1 VKHALTDI
9 RRSRPAWILGG
20 LALALAPAVVL
31 AQTLQPTSQIPPPFD
46 QATQAAQQV
55 LGTHPID
62 WMTAVGRLL
71 LAALLGAV
79 IAYRRKLMVEEYI
92 LQAHVIISFT
102 GALMMIIIG
111 NEIVRAFGLLG
122 AGNIV
127 RYRTPVRDPQALASL
142 FVTMGVGI
150 AVGVGLWEL
159 GVVATILVVIFQY
172 AFGHMDRLLPAGL
185 YQPRKS
191 YELSLATEDPETTLA
206 QLRALFRKEDITF
219 TLLEYE
225 LAPKKKTTKIVLK
238 VIVPEHMDTEQLSIM
253 MLNQGVQSVSW
264 EEGP

>member
-1 VKHALTDI
+1 MLV
-9 RRSRPAWILGG
+9 
-20 LALALAPAVVL
+20 LAPSTVL
-31 AQTLQPTSQIPPPFD
+31 AQATPVVPPPFD
-46 QATQAAQQV
+46 QATQVAQQV
-55 LGTHPID
+55 LQPFDPWVAI
-62 WMTAVGRLL
+62 GRLL
-71 LAALLGAV
+71 LAAFLGAV
-79 IAYRRKLMVEEYI
+79 IAYRRRLMVEEYI

-150 AVGVGLWEL
+150 AVGVGLWEM
-159 GVVATILVVIFQY
+159 GIAATIMVVLFQL
-172 AFGHMDRLLPAGL
+172 AFGHLDKILPHGL

-191 YELSLATEDPETTLA
+191 YELSLATEDPEATLS
-206 QLRALFRKEDITF
+206 QLRVLFKKEDITF

-225 LAPKKKTTKIVLK
+225 LAPKKKTAKISLK

-264 EEGP
+264 EEQ

>member
-1 VKHALTDI
+1 MI
-9 RRSRPAWILGG
+9 RRSCSRSVPVLAG
-20 LALALAPAVVL
+20 LALAILPAAAL
-31 AQTLQPTSQIPPPFD
+31 AQSDSLSQSAPPPFD
-46 QATQAAQQV
+46 QATQIAQQV
-55 LGTHPID
+55 LGHPID
-62 WMTAVGRLL
+62 PLTAMGRLL

-79 IAYRRKLMVEEYI
+79 IAYRRKLLVEEYI

-122 AGNIV
+122 AGDIV

-150 AVGVGLWEL
+150 AVGVGLIDL
-159 GVVATILVVIFQY
+159 AVTAAILVVVFQF
-172 AFGHMDRLLPAGL
+172 AFSRLDRVLPSGM

-191 YELSLATEDPETTLA
+191 YELSLSTETPEATLN
-206 QLRALFRKEDITF
+206 QLRALFQKEDISF

-225 LAPKKKTTKIVLK
+225 LARKEKLAKMSLK
-238 VIVPEHMDTEQLSIM
+238 VIVPKQMDTERLSIM
-253 MLNQGVQSVSW
+253 ILNEGVRSVSW
-264 EEGP
+264 EEGQ

>member
-1 VKHALTDI
+1 MKHILPWRAPLL
-9 RRSRPAWILGG
+9 LGG
-20 LALALAPAVVL
+20 LVLGSAPAVVL
-31 AQTLQPTSQIPPPFD
+31 AQSATATPQIPAPFD
-46 QATQAAQQV
+46 QATQVAQDV
-55 LGTHPID
+55 LGIQAID
-62 WMTAVGRLL
+62 PLTAIGRLL
-71 LAALLGAV
+71 LAALLGAI
-79 IAYRRKLMVEEYI
+79 IAYRRRLMVEEYI

-102 GALMMIIIG
+102 GCMMMIIIG

-150 AVGVGLWEL
+150 AVGVGLIEL
-159 GVVATILVVIFQY
+159 AIAATVMVVLFQF
-172 AFGHMDRLLPAGL
+172 AFGHLHMILPSAL

-191 YELSLATEDPETTLA
+191 YELSIATEDPEATLN
-206 QLRALFRKEDITF
+206 QLRALFKKVDITF

-238 VIVPEHMDTEQLSIM
+238 VIVPEQMDTEQLSIM
-253 MLNQGVQSVSW
+253 MLNEGVHSVSW

>member
-1 VKHALTDI
+1 MNQIYRWGAVILVSGLT
-9 RRSRPAWILGG
+9 
-20 LALALAPAVVL
+20 LAITPSLMF
-31 AQTLQPTSQIPPPFD
+31 AQTPTGTSQAPPPFD
-46 QATQAAQQV
+46 QATQTAQQV
-55 LGTHPID
+55 LGTPLND
-62 WMTAVGRLL
+62 APTAIGRLL
-71 LAALLGAV
+71 LAAILGAI
-79 IAYRRKLMVEEYI
+79 IAYRRRLMVEEYI

-102 GALMMIIIG
+102 GAMMMIIIG

-150 AVGVGLWEL
+150 AVGVGLIEL
-159 GVVATILVVIFQY
+159 AIAATVMVVVFQL
-172 AFGHMDRLLPAGL
+172 AFGHLDKILPKKL

-191 YELSLATEDPETTLA
+191 YELSLATEDPETTLS
-206 QLRALFRKEDITF
+206 QLRVLFKKEDITF

-225 LAPKKKTTKIVLK
+225 LAPKKKIAKIALK
-238 VIVPEHMDTEQLSIM
+238 VVVPEHMDTEHLSIM

>member
-1 VKHALTDI
+1 
-9 RRSRPAWILGG
+9 
-20 LALALAPAVVL
+20 
-31 AQTLQPTSQIPPPFD
+31 
-46 QATQAAQQV
+46 
-55 LGTHPID
+55 
-62 WMTAVGRLL
+62 
-71 LAALLGAV
+71 
-79 IAYRRKLMVEEYI
+79 MVEEYI

-102 GALMMIIIG
+102 GCMMMIIIG

-150 AVGVGLWEL
+150 AVGVGLIEL
-159 GVVATILVVIFQY
+159 AIAATIMVVLFQF
-172 AFGHMDRLLPAGL
+172 AFGHLDRILPAGL

-191 YELSLATEDPETTLA
+191 YELSIATEDPEATLN
-206 QLRALFRKEDITF
+206 QLRALFKKADITF
-219 TLLEYE
+219 SLLEYE

-238 VIVPEHMDTEQLSIM
+238 VIVPQEMDTEQLSIM
-253 MLNQGVQSVSW
+253 MLNEGVHSVSW

>member
-1 VKHALTDI
+1 MAHNRWTLATAFGLMGALLPSI
-9 RRSRPAWILGG
+9 
-20 LALALAPAVVL
+20 ALA
-31 AQTLQPTSQIPPPFD
+31 AQTAPTPVIPPPFD
-46 QATQAAQQV
+46 QATQVAQQV
-55 LGTHPID
+55 LGTHTLDPL
-62 WMTAVGRLL
+62 AALGRLL
-71 LAALLGAV
+71 LAALLGAI

-102 GALMMIIIG
+102 GCMMMIIIG

-150 AVGVGLWEL
+150 AVGVGLL
-159 GVVATILVVIFQY
+159 DLAIAATVLVVLFQF
-172 AFGHMDRLLPAGL
+172 AFSHLDRILPPTL

-191 YELSLATEDPETTLA
+191 YELSLSTENPEATLT
-206 QLRALFRKEDITF
+206 QLRALFKKEDITF

-225 LAPKKKTTKIVLK
+225 LPRKEKLAKMSLK
-238 VIVPEHMDTEQLSIM
+238 VIVPEHMDTEYLSIL
-253 MLNQGVQSVSW
+253 MLKEGVLSVSW
-264 EEGP
+264 EEGQ

>member
-1 VKHALTDI
+1 MESHRHWSIALL
-9 RRSRPAWILGG
+9 LGLG
-20 LALALAPAVVL
+20 VLALAAPEHAL
-31 AQTLQPTSQIPPPFD
+31 AQSAQPTPVIPAPFD
-46 QATQAAQQV
+46 QATQVAQQV
-55 LGTHPID
+55 LGTHSYDPL
-62 WMTAVGRLL
+62 TAIGRLL
-71 LAALLGAV
+71 LAAFLGAI
-79 IAYRRKLMVEEYI
+79 IAYRRRLMVEEYI

-150 AVGVGLWEL
+150 AVGVGLWEM
-159 GVVATILVVIFQY
+159 GIAATVMVVLFQFV
-172 AFGHMDRLLPAGL
+172 FGHLDRILPGKL

-191 YELSLATEDPETTLA
+191 YELSLSTESPEVTLD
-206 QLRALFRKEDITF
+206 QLRALFAKEDITF

-225 LAPKKKTTKIVLK
+225 LARKDKLAKMSLK
-238 VIVPEHMDTEQLSIM
+238 VIVPEHMNTEQLSIM
-253 MLNQGVQSVSW
+253 ILKEGVQSVSW
-264 EEGP
+264 EEGQ

>member
-1 VKHALTDI
+1 MRHIFRLGTLTVAL
-9 RRSRPAWILGG
+9 G
-20 LALALAPAVVL
+20 LVAALVPSSAL
-31 AQTLQPTSQIPPPFD
+31 AQTPTAPPPFD
-46 QATQAAQQV
+46 QAAQLAQQV
-55 LGTHPID
+55 LGTNPID
-62 WMTAVGRLL
+62 PWTAIGRLL
-71 LAALLGAV
+71 LAALLGAI
-79 IAYRRKLMVEEYI
+79 IAYRRRLMVEEYI

-102 GALMMIIIG
+102 GCMMMIIIG

-159 GVVATILVVIFQY
+159 AVAATILVVLFQL
-172 AFGHMDRLLPAGL
+172 AFTHLDKILPHSV

-191 YELSLATEDPETTLA
+191 YELSLATEEPETTLS
-206 QLRALFRKEDITF
+206 QLRALFKKEDITF

-225 LAPKKKTTKIVLK
+225 LAPKKKVAKLALK
-238 VIVPEHMDTEQLSIM
+238 VIVPEHMDTEKLSIM

-264 EEGP
+264 EEGQ